1 MGSIHFAFLSRLLCR
16 AAGSATRRTAGS
28 LAASD
33 SAVPFGEFPLRTTA
47 TRLTTTVLATL
58 AVVVVLLGLDS
69 VDGIAS
75 HAAFAADDA
84 DSPIVF
90 FATSDSHYEAVQKVE
105 RNDRNR
111 VTIQRMNELPGQMWP
126 EKLGGGAIGQPRGV
140 LALGDLID
148 DGDRAGETEIEWNHF
163 TTQFGL
169 DGTDGLLRYPV
180 FEGWGNHDGPPAAF
194 IKQKRSVQA
203 ELKKR
208 NTTRLDKKLIGR
220 VSPNG
225 LHYSWDWGGIHFVQ
239 TNLYPAD
246 RQNAKVRYSLPW
258 HDPQDALKFVVEDLA
273 ATVGE
278 SGRPVIVMAHCG
290 FDTNWWIDE
299 DWTAFY
305 RAVKPYNV
313 IAYFHG
319 HSGTG
324 VRQWKPADEEKPLTV
339 VNTGQTEKGFF
350 VVEIAREKMRLGYH
364 AKKDPTVID
373 KPEWEWRYLLEKRLA
388 VSK

>member
-1 MGSIHFAFLSRLLCR
+1 M
-16 AAGSATRRTAGS
+16 
-28 LAASD
+28 
-33 SAVPFGEFPLRTTA
+33 
-47 TRLTTTVLATL
+47 
-58 AVVVVLLGLDS
+58 
-69 VDGIAS
+69 
-75 HAAFAADDA
+75 
-84 DSPIVF
+84 VF

-111 VTIQRMNELPGQMWP
+111 VTIMRMNALPGQAWP
-126 EKLGGGAIGQPRGV
+126 EKLGGGPIGKPRGV

-163 TTQFGL
+163 TAQFGL

-180 FEGWGNHDGPPAAF
+180 FEGWGNHDGPPAPF

-208 NTTRLDKKLIGR
+208 NATRLERKFIGR

-225 LHYSWDWGGIHFVQ
+225 LHYSWDWGGVHFVQ
-239 TNLYPAD
+239 ANLYPAD

-258 HDPQDALKFVVEDLA
+258 HDPQEALKFVVEDLA
-273 ATVGE
+273 ASVGE

-324 VRQWKPADEEKPLTV
+324 VRQWKPADEEKPLCV

-350 VVEIAREKMRLGYH
+350 VVEITRERMRLGYH
-364 AKKDPTVID
+364 VKKDPAVLEN
-373 KPEWEWRYLLEKRLA
+373 PEWDWRYLFEKKLTQTPATRP
-388 VSK
+388 